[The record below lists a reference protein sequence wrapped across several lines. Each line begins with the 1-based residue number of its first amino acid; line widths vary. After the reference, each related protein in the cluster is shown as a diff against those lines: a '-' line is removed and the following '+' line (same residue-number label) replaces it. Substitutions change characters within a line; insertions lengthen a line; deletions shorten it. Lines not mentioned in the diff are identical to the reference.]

1 MWHKM
6 VKIPYGNYHISLTN
20 VRGHYDKNWTM
31 FLFLCSKLFQKGD
44 TIQGGTLF
52 KEIRY
57 IVFILLLGATWGF
70 LHLKPPCGH
79 ARQNYECMYYK
90 ETLNNL
96 IAVFKFQLQNCAL
109 IFWKMWRRTNFPTY
123 DGRFNR
129 KKPEVLGL

>member
-1 MWHKM
+1 MYILSFFKKRKH
-6 VKIPYGNYHISLTN
+6 YS
-20 VRGHYDKNWTM
+20 RGDI
-31 FLFLCSKLFQKGD
+31 
-44 TIQGGTLF
+44 IQGGTLF

-79 ARQNYECMYYK
+79 ARQNYECMYHK

-109 IFWKMWRRTNFPTY
+109 IF
-123 DGRFNR
+123 
-129 KKPEVLGL
+129 